1 MWYDSTGDRI
11 HNSTSAEHVNHYT
24 ARIVTGLTSYANLLS
39 IYKETGWEKLS
50 VRREKRKLLLF
61 YNIVSGQS
69 PDYLQDLLPITFFP
83 STIRLLNNLPTEL
96 RNYPNQ
102 QMLTSKIG
110 KVDDMADKLPLYFY
124 TGIIIANIVHARLR
138 KKM

>member
-1 MWYDSTGDRI
+1 
-11 HNSTSAEHVNHYT
+11 
-24 ARIVTGLTSYANLLS
+24 
-39 IYKETGWEKLS
+39 
-50 VRREKRKLLLF
+50 
-61 YNIVSGQS
+61 
-69 PDYLQDLLPITFFP
+69 
-83 STIRLLNNLPTEL
+83 LNNLPTEL

-110 KVDDMADKLPLYFY
+110 KVDDMADKLSLYFY